1 MTVSET
7 DIKKITD
14 ILNEEVA
21 IKRRLRDIK
30 NIKAFYQDELSELS
44 ATMHQTR
51 DGVIMF
57 VSQMS
62 EDHLIA
68 TVRVYL
74 TNGTDLRS
82 VPKKYLNEVEKR
94 GLIDKILLTSSIL
107 SSRNGLDD
115 DEPLDDEDFFEV

>member
-1 MTVSET
+1 MTISET

-14 ILNEEVA
+14 ILNEEVQL
-21 IKRRLRDIK
+21 KKRLRDID
-30 NIKAFYQDELSELS
+30 NIKAFYQDELNELAS
-44 ATMHQTR
+44 TMHQTR

-74 TNGTDLRS
+74 TNGTDLRN
-82 VPKKYLNEVEKR
+82 VPKKYLNEVKKR
-94 GLIDKILLTSSIL
+94 GLIEKILLTPSMLASE
-107 SSRNGLDD
+107 NGLDD
-115 DEPLDDEDFFEV
+115 DEPFDI